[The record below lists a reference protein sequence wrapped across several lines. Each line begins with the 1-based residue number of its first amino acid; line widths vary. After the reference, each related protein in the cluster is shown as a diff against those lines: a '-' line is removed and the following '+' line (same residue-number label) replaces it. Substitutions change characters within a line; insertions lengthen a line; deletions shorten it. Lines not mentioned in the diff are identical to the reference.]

1 MSGATERAFESERAA
16 LFGHC
21 YRMLGSSSEA
31 DDAVQDTLERALTGA
46 AFEERSARA
55 TWLTRIATNVCID
68 RLRRRARREL
78 PSASL
83 PAGTIE
89 DELVERPAERW
100 LEPVPDAAALPPDAD
115 PERLL
120 ALRQS
125 LRLAFV
131 ASVQQLPPR
140 QRAALLLKD
149 VLGFSAKEIAETLT
163 TSTASVNSALQRAR
177 ATLAAVEPAV
187 EPRALR
193 EQAAL
198 TAGQRALVERYV
210 DAFHAYDI
218 DALVA
223 LLREDATLS
232 MPPYTLWLRGPRT
245 IAAWFLG
252 RGVQCRGSRLVRTA
266 ASGSVA
272 FGQYRRS
279 QTGHRAWSL
288 VVLELDHERIA
299 SMTHF
304 LDVEQVFPRFGL
316 PLQLPAS

>member
-1 MSGATERAFESERAA
+1 
-16 LFGHC
+16 
-21 YRMLGSSSEA
+21 
-31 DDAVQDTLERALTGA
+31 
-46 AFEERSARA
+46 
-55 TWLTRIATNVCID
+55 
-68 RLRRRARREL
+68 
-78 PSASL
+78 
-83 PAGTIE
+83 
-89 DELVERPAERW
+89 AERW

-198 TAGQRALVERYV
+198 T
-210 DAFHAYDI
+210 
-218 DALVA
+218 
-223 LLREDATLS
+223 
-232 MPPYTLWLRGPRT
+232 
-245 IAAWFLG
+245 
-252 RGVQCRGSRLVRTA
+252 
-266 ASGSVA
+266 
-272 FGQYRRS
+272 
-279 QTGHRAWSL
+279 
-288 VVLELDHERIA
+288 
-299 SMTHF
+299 
-304 LDVEQVFPRFGL
+304 
-316 PLQLPAS
+316 